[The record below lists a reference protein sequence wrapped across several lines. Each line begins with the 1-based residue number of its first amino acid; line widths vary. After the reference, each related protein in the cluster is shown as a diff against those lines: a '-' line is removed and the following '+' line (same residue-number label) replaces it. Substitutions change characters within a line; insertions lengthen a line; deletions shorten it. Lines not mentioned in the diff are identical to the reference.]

1 MKCVINGVITEM
13 LPKEVEAIQAEH
25 YRQEREYWI
34 SVNYS
39 DAVNEEIRKKYSASE
54 EFAIL
59 RQRDEKPDEYM
70 AYYAYCEECKD
81 FVKKKKAEANEVNLW
96 QQTLKP

>member
-1 MKCVINGVITEM
+1 MKCVINGIATEM
-13 LPKEVEAIQAEH
+13 APEEVEAIQAEH

-39 DAVNEEIRKKYSASE
+39 YAVNAEIRKKYSESQ

-59 RQRDEKPDEYM
+59 RQRDEKPEEYM
-70 AYYAYCEECKD
+70 AYYAYCEECKAL
-81 FVKKKKAEANEVNLW
+81 VKKKKAEANEVNLW
-96 QQTLKP
+96 QQILKP